1 MDHPNTN
8 TASIHISPLPGRG
21 AGGEANADQV
31 NIDERLKPLLR
42 EVCDPE
48 IPVLS
53 IMDMGVVRGAVL
65 EGKKAFIKLTPTYSG
80 CPAMDVMAVDV
91 QRELQKHGY
100 EAEVELVLSPAWTTD
115 WLTPTG
121 RASLEA
127 YGIAVPLE
135 PDADKAALMGG
146 EKIVKCT
153 LCGSQNT
160 KVVSAFGSTACKALF
175 QCEDCLEPFDYFK
188 CLK

>member
-1 MDHPNTN
+1 MTTSEVH
-8 TASIHISPLPGRG
+8 
-21 AGGEANADQV
+21 
-31 NIDERLKPLLR
+31 IDERLKPLLR
-42 EVCDPE
+42 EVSDPE

-53 IMDMGVVRGAVL
+53 IMDMGVVRSAVL
-65 EGKKAFIKLTPTYSG
+65 EGKKAFVKLTPTYSG
-80 CPAMDVMAVDV
+80 CPAMDVMAVDIKL
-91 QRELQKHGY
+91 ELQKYGY

-115 WLTPTG
+115 WITPTG

>member
-1 MDHPNTN
+1 MEV
-8 TASIHISPLPGRG
+8 TA
-21 AGGEANADQV
+21 A
-31 NIDERLKPLLR
+31 NIDERLAPLLR
-42 EVCDPE
+42 EVTDPE

-53 IMDMGVVRGAVL
+53 IMDMGVVRTATL
-65 EGKKAFIKLTPTYSG
+65 EGKKAFVQITPTYSG
-80 CPAMDVMAVDV
+80 CPAMDVMSVDIKFA
-91 QRELQKHGY
+91 LQKAGY
-100 EAEVELVLSPAWTTD
+100 ATEVELILHPAWSTD
-115 WLTPTG
+115 WITPTG

-153 LCGSQNT
+153 LCGSLNT
-160 KVVSAFGSTACKALF
+160 KVVSPFGSTACKALF